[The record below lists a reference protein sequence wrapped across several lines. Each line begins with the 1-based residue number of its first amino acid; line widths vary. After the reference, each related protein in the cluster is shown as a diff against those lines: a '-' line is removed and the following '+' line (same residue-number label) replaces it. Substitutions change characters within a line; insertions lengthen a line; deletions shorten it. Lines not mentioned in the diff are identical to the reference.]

1 MTKTADLIVL
11 EGAADRLR
19 EIDALFNE
27 FDVGICAL
35 HLEACIAALESR
47 LIKAR
52 TGELPMRRLSREVS
66 SPAE

>member
-1 MTKTADLIVL
+1 MTNTPDLIVL
-11 EGAADRLR
+11 EGAVDRLR
-19 EIDALFNE
+19 EVDALFNE
-27 FDVGICAL
+27 LDVGICAL

-52 TGELPMRRLSREVS
+52 SGELPMRRLTREVG

>member
-1 MTKTADLIVL
+1 MPDRDDMIVL
-11 EGAADRLR
+11 EGVVERLR
-19 EIDALFNE
+19 EVDALFNDL
-27 FDVGICAL
+27 DVGICAL

-52 TGELPMRRLSREVS
+52 SGELPMRRLAREVG